1 MTGDR
6 LCRSTESGL
15 RSTGFMAACR
25 QAYPGRLAAA
35 FLSLGESFSEKD
47 TRAGIFERGSLD
59 HVHRTGQREYLS
71 RTSLSD
77 SDSSDSS
84 VTPSEEAGESG
95 TGFGLATLRLRRR
108 RQIQKIT

>member
-25 QAYPGRLAAA
+25 QACPGRLAVA
-35 FLSLGESFSEKD
+35 FLSLGESVSKKD
-47 TRAGIFERGSLD
+47 TRAGIFGRGSLD
-59 HVHRTGQREYLS
+59 DVRRIGQREYLS
-71 RTSLSD
+71 LTSLSD
-77 SDSSDSS
+77 SDSS
-84 VTPSEEAGESG
+84 VEPSEEAEEAG
-95 TGFGLATLRLRRR
+95 TGFGLTTLRLRRR